1 MAAWQPASGGS
12 ALPTTF
18 GGVLPSL
25 AGSTSSPSSATRPPP
40 RQAPTVAP
48 APTGPPGETGTPP
61 RTAFAA
67 EQPATSGGSSGSSS
81 RPQRFGTASVLGAC
95 VIEAAIVVPTLHV
108 EVQLAQEPWSLLL
121 RILIATVRLYP
132 IVMPCISLGTRMT
145 ATCGARW
152 HHGLICRRLAA
163 LTYLIFVVLFRP
175 EVRWGIAITL
185 DMWYLLTTPLNR
197 GLREVPCVI
206 LLVANIILCFVDTL
220 TLIMM
225 LAVKSSEE
233 LDQPPERENF
243 ARPRPVK
250 LGQSDEAGM
259 PKFDPTCII
268 CLSDFKPE
276 DEILQLPCNHTF
288 HTECITK
295 WLSRSRHC
303 PLRCPPVVLPPRT
316 SRAPQAEVPTPTEP

>member
-1 MAAWQPASGGS
+1 
-12 ALPTTF
+12 
-18 GGVLPSL
+18 
-25 AGSTSSPSSATRPPP
+25 
-40 RQAPTVAP
+40 
-48 APTGPPGETGTPP
+48 
-61 RTAFAA
+61 
-67 EQPATSGGSSGSSS
+67 
-81 RPQRFGTASVLGAC
+81 
-95 VIEAAIVVPTLHV
+95 
-108 EVQLAQEPWSLLL
+108 
-121 RILIATVRLYP
+121 
-132 IVMPCISLGTRMT
+132 
-145 ATCGARW
+145 
-152 HHGLICRRLAA
+152 
-163 LTYLIFVVLFRP
+163 
-175 EVRWGIAITL
+175 
-185 DMWYLLTTPLNR
+185 
-197 GLREVPCVI
+197 
-206 LLVANIILCFVDTL
+206 
-220 TLIMM
+220 MM

-233 LDQPPERENF
+233 LAQPPERENF